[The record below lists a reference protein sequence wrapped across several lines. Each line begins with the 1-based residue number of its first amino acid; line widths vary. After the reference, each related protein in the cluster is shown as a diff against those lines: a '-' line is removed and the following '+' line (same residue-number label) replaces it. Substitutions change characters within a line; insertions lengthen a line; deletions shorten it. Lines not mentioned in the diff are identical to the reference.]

1 MVGGAGR
8 ARTMPAAA
16 RLPRTPSVV
25 DACFA
30 SLEARRAASTGIVSR
45 AEADIFTDSVE
56 EGGFTMPIAVY
67 ELVERERRGTEMKDK
82 EDKHDLGYRNWTV
95 DLQRIFSQMNRPELM
110 QVHIDWD
117 YTQKVDARAA
127 VQGALRELLLAIDS
141 VYQYLNGGRK
151 RYTSIYVKKVH
162 GKKDYG
168 QPPPATRDAM
178 GRPVSAFELQQQA
191 AMQLFTDA
199 MVKVMEFNPVTGD
212 VRFYQ
217 SGSLDGMITKIIENV
232 YEKVHLQKQNGNTDV
247 AKQDALE
254 YLQSDPLRIYISK
267 GDDAPGLFEHY
278 DGKNAAKTFE
288 GRLAELI
295 RNMERRTRPLSPPT
309 PVRGMQPDV
318 VMEGAAFDALS
329 LSEAE
334 TGVCRFGIGAECAL
348 QRKRKA
354 AMTRLTQLLNM
365 FYAVTKDPKSQ
376 GANENKT
383 AEQLW
388 NELGNHYKTNEE
400 IVKPNF
406 PNQTKAAWLK
416 TATFGEAS
424 RMAETAQDMQTFQN
438 NVLSG
443 QMGFKRSKDSFAPP
457 AKPDKFNLRK
467 G

>member
-1 MVGGAGR
+1 
-8 ARTMPAAA
+8 MPAAA

-30 SLEARRAASTGIVSR
+30 ALEARRAASTGVVSR

-82 EDKHDLGYRNWTV
+82 KDKHDLGYRNWTV
-95 DLQRIFSQMNRPELM
+95 DLQRIFAQMNRPELM
-110 QVHIDWD
+110 QVRIGWD
-117 YTQKVDARAA
+117 YAQNVNLQAA

-141 VYQYLNGGRK
+141 VYEYLDGGSE
-151 RYTSIYVKKVH
+151 RYTAIYVKKVH
-162 GKKDYG
+162 GKRDDSQ
-168 QPPPATRDAM
+168 QPTAGRNTM
-178 GRPVSAFELQQQA
+178 GWTST
-191 AMQLFTDA
+191 QLYTDA
-199 MVKVMEFNPVTGD
+199 MIKVMEFDPVTGD
-212 VRFYQ
+212 VRFYK

-232 YEKVHLQKQNGNTDV
+232 YKKVHLQKQNGYTDV

-295 RNMERRTRPLSPPT
+295 RVMERSKEPLSPPT

-318 VMEGAAFDALS
+318 VMEGAAFDAPS

-348 QRKRKA
+348 ERKRKA
-354 AMTRLTQLLNM
+354 AMTRIAKLLNM

-406 PNQTKAAWLK
+406 PDQVKAAWLK

-424 RMAETAQDMQTFQN
+424 LMAETARDMQTFQN

-443 QMGFKRSKDSFAPP
+443 QMGFQRRKDSFEPA

-467 G
+467 K